1 MAQTANTLDRDQ
13 SARRR
18 AAVSQ
23 SVKGRDSRT
32 QQRSRF
38 GIAECV
44 GYRRQ
49 RFDGSDHVLLV
60 STVVADACN
69 FRVTAVQEASSPAFG
84 TRVVLPAM
92 PTDADTLSLLPS
104 GDLGA
109 QFIDDACDF
118 VPRDPRILNS
128 GPEAVFHEYV
138 AVANPTSLHLDE
150 HLSRTRLGNFT
161 LDNLEI
167 SPRFGNLRHL
177 HRCCRD
183 LCTCHDA
190 SC

>member
-18 AAVSQ
+18 AAVPQ

-38 GIAECV
+38 DIAECV

-60 STVVADACN
+60 STVVADASN

-84 TRVVLPAM
+84 TGVVLPAM
-92 PTDADTLSLLPS
+92 PADADTLSLLPS

-118 VPRDPRILNS
+118 VPRNPRILNS
-128 GPEAVFHEYV
+128 RPEAFFYKYV
-138 AVANPTSLHLDE
+138 AVANSAGLYLDAYLPPGPASGSHVQRSRSRLPAVKSVLPSLAQSL
-150 HLSRTRLGNFT
+150 
-161 LDNLEI
+161 
-167 SPRFGNLRHL
+167 
-177 HRCCRD
+177 
-183 LCTCHDA
+183 
-190 SC
+190 